1 MKLLPLFCC
10 AVLATTLSV
19 SAAAAD
25 YAEAAAHAAA
35 ATRGESGYTV
45 YVDVTFGMRKKV
57 AAAELNDAHAAF
69 GARGFEPVAVTAHE
83 ENGDLQG
90 FFVTY
95 RRRDARPATTAPESR

>member
-1 MKLLPLFCC
+1 MRSLPVLLG
-10 AVLATTLSV
+10 AALSAALPC

-25 YAEAAAHAAA
+25 YARAAAEAAAADRAGA
-35 ATRGESGYTV
+35 GYTV
-45 YVDVTFGMRKKV
+45 YVDITFGMRKKI

-69 GARGFEPVAVTAHE
+69 GARGFEPAAVTAHE

-95 RRRDARPATTAPESR
+95 RRRPEAR